1 MSHDTPSTS
10 HTLDR
15 LIYMAN
21 QIGGFFATQG
31 HDKEVVGVK
40 DHIAKFWN
48 SRMQNQIFA
57 HIASGGEGL
66 TPNVKEALQLL
77 ERQRQQQAAAQQQ

>member
-1 MSHDTPSTS
+1 MSHEPHAAS

-21 QIGGFFATQG
+21 QIGGFFAVQG
-31 HDKEVVGVK
+31 HDKEVAGVA

-48 SRMQNQIFA
+48 SRMQKQIFA
-57 HIASGGEGL
+57 HLAKGGDGL
-66 TPNVKEALQLL
+66 KPNIKEALQVL
-77 ERQRQQQAAAQQQ
+77 EKRQQAQAAQQQ

>member
-1 MSHDTPSTS
+1 MSHETHEAS

-21 QIGGFFATQG
+21 QIGGFFAVQG
-31 HDKEVVGVK
+31 HDKEVAGVA

-48 SRMQNQIFA
+48 SRMQKQIFA
-57 HIASGGEGL
+57 HVAKGGEGL
-66 TPNVKEALQLL
+66 KPTVKEALQVL
-77 ERQRQQQAAAQQQ
+77 EKKQAQAAQQQ

>member
-21 QIGGFFATQG
+21 QIGSFFATQG
-31 HDKEVVGVK
+31 HDKEVAGVK

-57 HIASGGEGL
+57 HLANGGEGL
-66 TPNVKEALQLL
+66 MPNVKEALQLL